1 MSSED
6 PHKMMAP
13 TFDVAIAGSKL
24 GRGLSELVESLEYE
38 SVDGIADE
46 ARLTIA
52 NPDFALSNSKL
63 WQPGNE
69 MDLWFGYGTQIDHVG
84 RVIIVRPEPGFP
96 RGDAMAKITVKGYTK
111 DQLMMDNT
119 PSEADAKRRGVQVDT
134 IADRVEQVAS
144 REAYAF
150 DTLDID
156 RTPGLFA
163 PPQKADMSDYEYVK
177 GLANM
182 TGFLFWVDY
191 TEDDR
196 WTLHFKDATIL
207 DLAQEKKYTLE
218 YARGDAS
225 TLLDFWPELSLTGA
239 VTKLQAQVRIPES
252 DKPITVE
259 FEDREDAPDAKYT
272 GDPEAVID
280 ETHTTAGAV
289 VRLFFGDYAIDVV
302 SDKKFKSEADLR
314 LWAQQ
319 WFRRKR
325 ENFIIGR
332 GTTIG
337 IEDLRARQTHA
348 LTGLTKSLDGD
359 YYFSRVRHVFNG
371 SDGYLTDFTAR
382 KVFS

>member
-6 PHKMMAP
+6 PHKSMAP

-52 NPDFALSNSKL
+52 NPDFVLSDSPL

-84 RVIIVRPEPGFP
+84 RVIIVRPEIDFP
-96 RGDAMAKITVKGYTK
+96 RSGMPKITVKGYTK
-111 DQLMMDNT
+111 DMLMMQNT
-119 PSEADAKRRGVQVDT
+119 PGEEEASTRKFEVDLIHDA
-134 IADRVEQVAS
+134 VERVAS
-144 REAYAF
+144 RKAYHF
-150 DTLDID
+150 DSLDID
-156 RTPGLFA
+156 RTPGRSA
-163 PPQKADMSDYEYVK
+163 TIQKADQSDYEYVK
-177 GLANM
+177 GLANVV
-182 TGFLFWVDY
+182 GFLFWADY
-191 TEDDR
+191 TLDDK
-196 WTLHFKDATIL
+196 WAFHFRDPL
-207 DLAQEKKYTLE
+207 VLLAQEKKYTLE

-225 TLLDFWPELSLTGA
+225 TLLDFRPELSLTGA
-239 VTKLQAQVRIPES
+239 VTKLQAQVRDPETN
-252 DKPITVE
+252 KKWVVE
-259 FEDREDAPDAKYT
+259 FNDTEIAPDAKYT
-272 GDPEAVID
+272 GDPEKVID

-302 SDKKFKSEADLR
+302 SDKKFKSDADLR

-348 LTGLTKSLDGD
+348 LKGLTKSLDGD
-359 YYFSRVRHVFNG
+359 YYFARARHVFNG
-371 SDGYLTDFTAR
+371 SDGYLTDFSAR
-382 KVFS
+382 KVLS